1 MGTCLA
7 SSGHRYAI
15 SVGVSPTYS
24 HVITLPHTKQT
35 IHSHGITMF
44 SIFHRGG
51 GVLPDIHCNPVFINS
66 LTFIEQLR
74 QLSLNIINSLAS
86 LCTLNSGGPD
96 LQGYLILDGLVAVQ
110 VCSKHTH
117 DYHQTYTSACEWV
130 WLHQSTWMCVGGGDG
145 VRA

>member
-1 MGTCLA
+1 MGACLA
-7 SSGHRYAI
+7 SSDHRYAI
-15 SVGVSPTYS
+15 SVGVSTHMSS
-24 HVITLPHTKQT
+24 HYPIPNRQFTVMGLQCFQFFT
-35 IHSHGITMF
+35 G
-44 SIFHRGG
+44 GG

>member
-1 MGTCLA
+1 
-7 SSGHRYAI
+7 
-15 SVGVSPTYS
+15 
-24 HVITLPHTKQT
+24 
-35 IHSHGITMF
+35 
-44 SIFHRGG
+44 
-51 GVLPDIHCNPVFINS
+51 VLPDIHCNPTMFINS

-130 WLHQSTWMCVGGGDG
+130 WLHQSTWMCVGGGMG
-145 VRA
+145 FEHEYRGRVTCI